1 MIYINP
7 TMSVIIVTINE
18 LNTPSKGLWL
28 SDWIKQQ
35 QQYCA

>member
-1 MIYINP
+1 
-7 TMSVIIVTINE
+7 MSVIILTVNE

-35 QQYCA
+35 QYLV